1 MERLS
6 GAIGSWYAP
15 FETASVLAAFFRRF
29 SQRFPRNQGQDWR
42 MSKEEPNLMSG
53 TSPINTGV
61 FIQKSLEGGGRDRS
75 GRAPSDFPML
85 QGAEFGGQ
93 SRSNKSTYG
102 LGLAQVI
109 RLPPILRFPP
119 DDAARWGYS
128 RAKTQFQPQLKLA
141 RSLGVR
147 HTTVSFFSLHMIETS
162 LGQRLREL
170 RDRAD
175 LSLRELAKR
184 SGISSPFLS
193 DIELGRRFPS
203 EEILG
208 KLAAALNV
216 PVEDLKKYDNRG
228 PIADLKRLMDSDPKL
243 GFAFRT
249 AVEKVKS
256 GELTAEDIIAR
267 LSKPPR
273 KK

>member
-1 MERLS
+1 
-6 GAIGSWYAP
+6 
-15 FETASVLAAFFRRF
+15 
-29 SQRFPRNQGQDWR
+29 
-42 MSKEEPNLMSG
+42 MSG
-53 TSPINTGV
+53 TSLHPWLARSRASI
-61 FIQKSLEGGGRDRS
+61 FPSLILRGFHRRS
-75 GRAPSDFPML
+75 RC
-85 QGAEFGGQ
+85 
-93 SRSNKSTYG
+93 RK
-102 LGLAQVI
+102 
-109 RLPPILRFPP
+109 PPILPSFASLPMMRPAGVTP
-119 DDAARWGYS
+119 EQ
-128 RAKTQFQPQLKLA
+128 KTQFQPQLRLA

-147 HTTVSFFSLHMIETS
+147 HTAVSFFSLHMIETS

-170 RDRAD
+170 RDKAD

-216 PVEDLKKYDNRG
+216 PVEDLEKYDNRG